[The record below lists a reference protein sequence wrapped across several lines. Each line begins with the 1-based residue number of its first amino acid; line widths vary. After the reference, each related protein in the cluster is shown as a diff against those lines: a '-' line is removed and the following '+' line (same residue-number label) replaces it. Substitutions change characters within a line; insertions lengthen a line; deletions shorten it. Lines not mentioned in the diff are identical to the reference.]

1 MSLGLGEI
9 LIIIIVIVLIFG
21 VGFVTKFFGALGR
34 GVREFKKEAS
44 GEEYKEEEEEEEKK
58 EQPKNP

>member
-9 LIIIIVIVLIFG
+9 LIIVIVIVLIFG

-44 GEEYKEEEEEEEKK
+44 GEEYKEEEKK
-58 EQPKNP
+58 EQSKNP